1 MSNEKGLRERKKRAT
16 RQAISDLATRLF
28 IERGFDN
35 VTVAEIAE
43 AANVAKMTVFNYFP
57 RKEDLFFDREGE
69 GRDMIRDALAQ
80 RSPNESPTVAM
91 QNLVHRL
98 MKQKHPFTKFTAGTA
113 RFWHTVMRSQALS
126 ARVRELGD
134 EFIRDCAKMLADSVG
149 RTHPDPEAHLFASLL
164 MATWNTAYI
173 EALRRQRKGRTSS
186 EVQLAFINL
195 IDRGFEGIGAAMKAT
210 PYFIASDSGAAK
222 TRSNFNKNME

>member
-1 MSNEKGLRERKKRAT
+1 MAT
-16 RQAISDLATRLF
+16 HLF

-35 VTVAEIAE
+35 VTVAEVAE

-57 RKEDLFFDREGE
+57 RKEDLFFDREDE
-69 GRDMIRDALAQ
+69 GRIDSWRARAAF
-80 RSPNESPTVAM
+80 PNESPTVAM

-113 RFWHTVMRSQALS
+113 RFWQTVMQSPALS
-126 ARVRELGD
+126 ARVRELRD

-164 MATWNTAYI
+164 MAAWSTAYA
-173 EALRRQRKGRTSS
+173 EALRRQRKGSISS
-186 EVQLAFINL
+186 EVQLVFINL
-195 IDRGFEGIGAAMKAT
+195 IDRGFDGIAAAMKAT
-210 PYFIASDSGAAK
+210 PYIIALY
-222 TRSNFNKNME
+222 

>member
-1 MSNEKGLRERKKRAT
+1 MSNGKGLRERKKLAT
-16 RQAISDLATRLF
+16 RQAISDVATRLF

-57 RKEDLFFDREGE
+57 RKEDLFFDREDE
-69 GRDMIRDALAQ
+69 GRDMIRDALAP
-80 RSPNESPTVAM
+80 RSSDESPTVAM

-98 MKQKHPFTKFTAGTA
+98 MKQKHPFAKFTAGTA
-113 RFWHTVMRSQALS
+113 RFWHTVMQSPALS
-126 ARVRELGD
+126 ARARELRD
-134 EFIRDCAKMLADSVG
+134 EFISDCAKMLADSVG
-149 RTHPDPEAHLFASLL
+149 RTHPDPEAHLFSSLL
-164 MATWNTAYI
+164 MATWNTAYT
-173 EALRRQRKGRTSS
+173 EALRCQRKGRTGS

-210 PYFIASDSGAAK
+210 PYFIASDSAFSQNAK
-222 TRSNFNKNME
+222 

>member
-1 MSNEKGLRERKKRAT
+1 MSNEKGLRERKKLAT
-16 RQAISDLATRLF
+16 RQAISDLATHLF

-57 RKEDLFFDREGE
+57 RKEDLFFDREDE
-69 GRDMIRDALAQ
+69 GREMIRDALAQ

-91 QNLVHRL
+91 QNLAHRL
-98 MKQKHPFTKFTAGTA
+98 LKQKHPFTKFTAGTA
-113 RFWHTVMRSQALS
+113 RFGHTVMQSHALS
-126 ARVRELGD
+126 ARVRELRD

-164 MATWNTAYI
+164 MATWSTAYA
-173 EALRRQRKGRTSS
+173 EGLRRQRKGRPSG
-186 EVQLAFINL
+186 EVRLAFINL
-195 IDRGFEGIGAAMKAT
+195 IDRGFEGIGAAMKGT
-210 PYFIASDSGAAK
+210 PYVIPSDS
-222 TRSNFNKNME
+222 E